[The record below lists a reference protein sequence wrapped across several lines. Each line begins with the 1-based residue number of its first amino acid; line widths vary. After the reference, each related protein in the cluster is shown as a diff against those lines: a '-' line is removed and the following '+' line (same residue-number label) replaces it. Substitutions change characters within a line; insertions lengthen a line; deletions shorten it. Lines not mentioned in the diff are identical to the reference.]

1 MCCGIDSKTAGVWS
15 LNALLYLLHCAVK
28 PSLICDCGQLIYF
41 KDDSTIIIYIYM
53 IWTASVSSSLC
64 VCIGDGFSHIT
75 DDAKIKS
82 FKLPIVINGAEKTLL
97 TLWFVLGFFLIC
109 LFSSDRNK
117 RSMASMLL
125 VPRLLRAL
133 SPLDLIVWT
142 EKCWRRL
149 GSGSRWQQSSWLIL
163 YRECT
168 EQWLLCAVFF
178 IVMSIPSL
186 GSLSALSNGFTEHLL
201 YQSFWYK

>member
-1 MCCGIDSKTAGVWS
+1 M
-15 LNALLYLLHCAVK
+15 LFYLFHCAVK

-41 KDDSTIIIYIYM
+41 KRWFHQNYT
-53 IWTASVSSSLC
+53 IWTQYQALC

-82 FKLPIVINGAEKTLL
+82 FKLPIVTNSAEK

-109 LFSSDRNK
+109 LFSSHRNK
-117 RSMASMLL
+117 RSMASMFLL
-125 VPRLLRAL
+125 PCLLRAP

-168 EQWLLCAVFF
+168 EQWLLCARSF
-178 IVMSIPSL
+178 
-186 GSLSALSNGFTEHLL
+186 LL
-201 YQSFWYK
+201 